1 MPDVLVRNVPEHTVQ
16 ALKSRATRHHRSLQ
30 GELMTILQEAALP
43 HMSREE
49 HLRLAD
55 ELRARL
61 AATGRDFGN
70 STDDLR
76 EDRER

>member
-1 MPDVLVRNVPEHTVQ
+1 
-16 ALKSRATRHHRSLQ
+16 
-30 GELMTILQEAALP
+30 MTILQEAALP